1 MDLPVLPPVD
11 PMLAKLARA
20 LPTDDGWSYEP
31 KWDGF
36 RCLVFRDGDELELQS
51 RNGRSLARY
60 FPEMVEPLRS
70 QLPRRCVI
78 DGELV
83 IAGDNGLDFDRLSLR
98 IHPADSRVA
107 MLAEQMPAAYVA
119 FDLLAVDDDARM
131 EDDFVDR
138 RARLEELLENRE
150 PPLFLT
156 PATTDREVAADW
168 FTRFEGAGL
177 DGVVAKRLRS
187 TYRAG
192 ARDMLKLKHER
203 TADCVVGGYRLHKD
217 GEGVGSLLLGLFD
230 ESGVLH
236 HVGVASSMKA
246 TLRTSLLE
254 EVRLL
259 ENDALDAHPWREWA
273 DASSNAGEGT
283 RMPGA
288 PSRWNASKDLSWTPL
303 RPERVVEVAY
313 EHLQGTRFR
322 HNARFR
328 RWRPDR
334 GPRECTYAQLE
345 VAPPV
350 ELSEVF
356 SHRG

>member
-1 MDLPVLPPVD
+1 MDLPVRPPVD

-36 RCLVFRDGDELELQS
+36 RCLVFRDVDELELQS
-51 RNGRSLARY
+51 RNGRSLVRY
-60 FPEMVEPLRS
+60 FPEMVEPLRE
-70 QLPRRCVI
+70 QLPSRCVL

-83 IAGDNGLDFDRLSLR
+83 IAGDDGLDFDRLSLR
-98 IHPADSRVA
+98 IHPADSRVD
-107 MLAEQMPAAYVA
+107 MLAEQMPASYVA
-119 FDLLAVDDDARM
+119 FDLLAVGDEALLDEA
-131 EDDFVDR
+131 FVDR
-138 RARLEELLENRE
+138 RTRLEKILENRE

-156 PATTDREVAADW
+156 PATTDRAVAADW

-177 DGVVAKRLRS
+177 DGVVAKGLRS
-187 TYRAG
+187 PYRPG

-230 ESGVLH
+230 DAGVLH

-246 TLRTSLLE
+246 TLRGSLLE
-254 EVRLL
+254 DVRPL
-259 ENDALDAHPWREWA
+259 ESGALDGHPWREWA
-273 DASSNAGEGT
+273 DESAHASEGT

-313 EHLQGTRFR
+313 EHMQGTRFR

-334 GPRECTYAQLE
+334 DPRGCTYAQLE
-345 VAPPV
+345 VAAPV

-356 SHRG
+356 APRD